1 MQLADSR
8 HENIFVIG
16 DVADTSAL
24 KNAVSGWFQG
34 EVVARNITRL
44 VGRNDPPSTSPSLPA
59 NHGQPTLAPHQDEL
73 ESFVPGQPVIKIT
86 VGKNT
91 YVYQRPNAET
101 LDPEVGTYDA
111 NEDLDAAVTWK
122 MYGADTGDLFA

>member
-1 MQLADSR
+1 M
-8 HENIFVIG
+8 
-16 DVADTSAL
+16 AL

-44 VGRNDPPSTSPSLPA
+44 VGHSNETYTTTLPA
-59 NHGQPTLAPHQDEL
+59 NHGQPPTTTAVDPDEL

-91 YVYQRPNAET
+91 YVFQRPNSET
-101 LDPEVGTYDA
+101 LEPEVGEYEA
-111 NEDLDAAVTWK
+111 KEDLDAVATWS

>member
-8 HENIFVIG
+8 YPNIFVIG

-44 VGRNDPPSTSPSLPA
+44 VRNPESTGPST
-59 NHGQPTLAPHQDEL
+59 GEDEL
-73 ESFVPGQPVIKIT
+73 EEYTPGPPVIKMT
-86 VGKNT
+86 VGRNT
-91 YVYQRPNAET
+91 YVYQKPNEKT
-101 LDPEVGTYDA
+101 GQPEVGFYEA
-111 NEDLDAAVTWK
+111 KEDLDAACTWS
-122 MYGADTGDLFA
+122 MYGADTEDLFA